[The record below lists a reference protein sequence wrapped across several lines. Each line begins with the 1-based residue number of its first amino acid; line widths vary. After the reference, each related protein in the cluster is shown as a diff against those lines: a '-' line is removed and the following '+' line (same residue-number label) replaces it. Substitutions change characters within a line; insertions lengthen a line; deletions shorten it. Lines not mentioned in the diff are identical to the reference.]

1 MKILLAD
8 DEIELTKA
16 LKEILKAN
24 GYAVDIANNG
34 EDVLRFL
41 KVSSYDLIILDIM
54 MPYLD
59 GYETL
64 KIIRDKNIDI
74 PILFLSAKSKVDDK
88 IKGLD
93 LGADDY
99 LTKPF
104 KKEELL
110 AHIRALLRRK
120 YGKQKNEITYKDLT
134 LDLTSYILKSKDKE
148 LELQNKEYQIMELFI
163 MNPDKIY
170 SGDEILDKVW
180 ALEDIS
186 DISTLWVYIS
196 NLRKKLESINSDLT
210 IKSTRGI
217 GYSLKEKK

>member
-8 DEIELTKA
+8 DEIELTNA
-16 LKEILKAN
+16 LKEILKVN
-24 GYAVDIANNG
+24 GYTVDIANNG

-74 PILFLSAKSKVDDK
+74 PVLFLSAKSQVDDK

>member
-8 DEIELTKA
+8 DEIELTNA
-16 LKEILKAN
+16 LKVILKAN
-24 GYAVDIANNG
+24 GYAADIANNG

-64 KIIRDKNIDI
+64 KIIRDKNIDV
-74 PILFLSAKSKVDDK
+74 PVLFLSAKSEVDDK

-120 YGKQKNEITYKDLT
+120 YGKQKNEVSYKDLT
-134 LDLTSYILKSKDKE
+134 LDLTSYILKCNDKE

-163 MNPDKIY
+163 MNPTKIY

-196 NLRKKLESINSDLT
+196 NLRKKLESINSELT

>member
-8 DEIELTKA
+8 DEIELTNA

-64 KIIRDKNIDI
+64 KIIRDKNIDV
-74 PILFLSAKSKVDDK
+74 PVLFLSAKSEVDDK

-120 YGKQKNEITYKDLT
+120 YGKQKNEVSYKDLT
-134 LDLTSYILKSKDKE
+134 LDLTSYILKCNNKE

-163 MNPDKIY
+163 MNPTKIY

-196 NLRKKLESINSDLT
+196 NLRKKLESINSELT